1 MYSFGWPNMVNNA
14 QANLVEN
21 HEATVNNT
29 KLMLKSPKTSLFGD
43 PFFGTEL
50 QKVIYNQNS
59 GIIQDLVIDDI
70 YTSIQIF
77 IPQLSLNRNNIR
89 LKSDRLNLYT
99 DIRAVNL
106 IDHTNNLYEIRL
118 TDTELL
124 TN

>member
-1 MYSFGWPNMVNNA
+1 MYSFGWPDMVNNA

-21 HEATVNNT
+21 HEATINNT